1 MSLFR
6 GKNILK
12 KFFKRPK
19 NNWSNYEFES
29 SLQLNEFVDQLL
41 EPIKNSESSY
51 LIKLGLH
58 EALVNAVKHGNK
70 LDPKKNIRVRRI
82 ITPNW
87 CVWQI
92 QDQGNGLEIKKRKFN
107 SMLIPKFD
115 KSIDDRCNKK
125 FWYKIRKKPDVLIL
139 EGWCVG
145 AKPEKGNT
153 LNRPI
158 NKLEKN
164 LDHKKNGDYSLIIN

>member
-12 KFFKRPK
+12 KIFKRPRI
-19 NNWSNYEFES
+19 NWSNYEFES
-29 SLQLNEFVDQLL
+29 SLQLNEFVDKLL
-41 EPIKNSESSY
+41 EPVDDSNSTY

-70 LDPKKNIRVRRI
+70 LDPSKSIRVRRI

-92 QDQGNGLEIKKRKFN
+92 QDQGNGLEIKKRNYKLPKKIN
-107 SMLIPKFD
+107 SLNGRGLYIINQCFD
-115 KSIDDRCNKK
+115 D
-125 FWYKIRKKPDVLIL
+125 IR
-139 EGWCVG
+139 WSS
-145 AKPEKGNT
+145 KGNR
-153 LNRPI
+153 LQLALKR
-158 NKLEKN
+158 
-164 LDHKKNGDYSLIIN
+164 